1 MPLSCLGMS
10 VRVYRGKHRE
20 LGGPSKGLRLV
31 PWLNVLALFVSSA
44 LWLFTPADRQ
54 DSLFIFI
61 LIFLFSTALF
71 HALIWHGFS
80 WAITFGVIAYG
91 ISFSA
96 LALNGSAGIL
106 FGEIAYTYRLGN
118 QLFSVPSILPLFWV
132 AISYFA
138 FTMARRMTFSPLA
151 VIVIGAFF
159 ANSAQFA
166 LEQVATNAGY
176 WQWLNS
182 DEATRTFIDIPTRA
196 LLVGFFVFVLILF
209 MASQLPRN
217 DKLSSRPPFAAY
229 LIFSIFCSLLVF
241 IGFDLL
247 INALWIFSYL
257 GVLALLYTFTAFK
270 DR

>member
-1 MPLSCLGMS
+1 MS

-31 PWLNVLALFVSSA
+31 PWLNVFALFISSA
-44 LWLFTPADRQ
+44 LWLFMPANRQ
-54 DSLFIFI
+54 DSLFLFI
-61 LIFLFSTALF
+61 LIFLFSTAVF
-71 HALIWHGFS
+71 HAVIWHGFS
-80 WAITFGVIAYG
+80 WAITFGIIGYG

-106 FGEIAYTYRLGN
+106 FGEIAYTYLLGN

-138 FTMARRMTFSPLA
+138 FTMARRMVYSPIA
-151 VIVIGAFF
+151 VIVIGAFI
-159 ANSAQFA
+159 ANSVQFA

-176 WQWLNS
+176 WQWLNLTES
-182 DEATRTFIDIPTRA
+182 TRTFVSIPTRA
-196 LLVGFFVFVLILF
+196 LVVGFFVFALILI

-229 LIFSIFCSLLVF
+229 LIFSFFCSLIVF
-241 IGFDLL
+241 IEFDLF

-257 GVLALLYTFTAFK
+257 GVLALLYAFIAFK